1 MKSSTQKSTI
11 RLLSIVLALLSSSPA
26 ALGYTR
32 STSPNNRPFVHPIGL
47 EQIRQ
52 APQQKISPTKKVVVT
67 HSKAKM
73 KRASY
78 DLGIGK
84 NPPVVH
90 GQPSHSPPTNTYV
103 NIEESTRFWVEYE
116 ATQEFPAPIVETPV
130 PKVQPKRRTK
140 DALHIQHP
148 PVNNRRAST
157 SGTSSSENG
166 EKLLGSV
173 PSMRR
178 ISNDQLDVNTAWVEM
193 MLHSEQMKAT
203 SLISMPYPA

>member
-1 MKSSTQKSTI
+1 M
-11 RLLSIVLALLSSSPA
+11 
-26 ALGYTR
+26 
-32 STSPNNRPFVHPIGL
+32 
-47 EQIRQ
+47 
-52 APQQKISPTKKVVVT
+52 VT
-67 HSKAKM
+67 HSKTKM

-84 NPPVVH
+84 NPPVVY
-90 GQPSHSPPTNTYV
+90 GQPSQSPPTNTYV

-116 ATQEFPAPIVETPV
+116 ATQEFPAPIVEIPKKPVTSKTPV

-157 SGTSSSENG
+157 SSTSSSENG

-193 MLHSEQMKAT
+193 MLHSEQMKAK